1 VKEITKQWIKK
12 AKEDYIVTSRDV
24 ELDKPVCSAICFHSQ
39 QAVEKYIKA
48 VLQENEIYFP
58 KTHDSEKLMDLCK
71 EYIPE
76 LEQLVDGLLWL
87 TSYAVEVRYP
97 GITARKKEAIK
108 SYEIAKKVRD
118 MVRRHLDV
126 D

>member
-1 VKEITKQWIKK
+1 
-12 AKEDYIVTSRDV
+12 
-24 ELDKPVCSAICFHSQ
+24 
-39 QAVEKYIKA
+39 
-48 VLQENEIYFP
+48 
-58 KTHDSEKLMDLCK
+58 MDLCK

-76 LEQLVDGLLWL
+76 LEQLIDGLLWL